1 MAPRITKGQED
12 LNLEHE
18 ETTTFIAEAI
28 SEGTAYKLSENSEID
43 TEVLEVEAPFFRGSH
58 AMPDFKQFYALSPAS
73 PTGKGQNRE
82 ADPISFAGTRPH
94 DLLQGADV
102 ADGLALAGANLKLAK
117 PRYSLAAT
125 HKYLLGNPWHFA
137 CVMAKAGAA
146 TEMGYEWVTSKGRT
160 KGVMSSQLKR
170 LIEFEDRVYERTH
183 RDIAGI
189 LRDISVDY
197 FSTGNMNLELQYTLG
212 GTLDCMYPI
221 PAITCYRHSEL
232 PLGMQCLPEDQL
244 LTGLSIPFDAAQML
258 SVQAVMPL
266 FLSKL
271 AYEDYKDLIPERQK
285 AIQIGYSE
293 MLHET
298 NSILSTDPIYG
309 VADILPALAALLGDN
324 AASDYNLQFFENNA
338 VPRYAVTISGGR
350 VTDKVKQDIVTFLDK
365 HIRGKNHRTIVIPLP
380 SNVTAKFEALDNHP
394 AEGSFL
400 AYKKI
405 NREEIA
411 AVHKVPPSEI
421 GLWENSNRANAIQ
434 QAKNYY
440 LKVIQPFQ
448 ARLAR
453 LMNRA
458 IRSGLKVTNYE
469 FQFRNVEY
477 TDDQEWATVQD
488 TVAKAMQSRMN
499 SLTSAIAT
507 VQNLLASESITLD
520 KDALNGV
527 LKSLVDKL
535 KDVDIPLDR

>member
-12 LNLEHE
+12 LNLEYGE
-18 ETTTFIAEAI
+18 STTFIAEAI
-28 SEGTAYKLSENSEID
+28 SEDTARQLTENSEID
-43 TEVLEVEAPFFRGSH
+43 TEILEVESPVFHGSH
-58 AMPDFKQFYALSPAS
+58 SYPDFSQFYALSPAQ
-73 PTGKGQNRE
+73 PVVKGQNRPT
-82 ADPISFAGTRPH
+82 DPISFTGVRPH
-94 DLLQGADV
+94 DALQGADV
-102 ADGLALAGANLKLAK
+102 ADGVALAGTKLKLAK
-117 PRYSLAAT
+117 PRYPLIAA
-125 HKYLLGNPWHFA
+125 HRFLLGNPWHFA
-137 CVMAKAGAA
+137 CVMAKAGAT
-146 TEMGYEWVTSKGRT
+146 TEMGYDWVTTKGHT
-160 KGVMSSQLKR
+160 KGVVSAQLKR
-170 LIEFEDRVYERTH
+170 LLEFEDRVYEKTH
-183 RDIAGI
+183 KDITGI
-189 LRDISVDY
+189 LRDVSIDY
-197 FSTGNMNLELQYTLG
+197 FSTGNLNLELQYTMG

-221 PAITCYRHSEL
+221 PAITCYRHLDL
-232 PLGMQCLPEDQL
+232 PLGVQCLPEDQII
-244 LTGLSIPFDAAQML
+244 TGMSVPFDVAKTMG
-258 SVQAVMPL
+258 VQAVMPL

-271 AYEDYKDLIPERQK
+271 PYEEYQDLIPEQQK
-285 AIQIGYSE
+285 ATQIGYSE
-293 MLHET
+293 MLHEA
-298 NSILSTDPIYG
+298 NSIISTDPIYG
-309 VADILPALAALLGDN
+309 IADILPALAALLGDN

-411 AVHKVPPSEI
+411 AAHKVPPSEI
-421 GLWENSNRANAIQ
+421 GLWENSNRANAMQ

-448 ARLAR
+448 ARLTR
-453 LMNRA
+453 MMNRA
-458 IRSGLKVTNYE
+458 IRTGLKITNYE
-469 FQFRNVEY
+469 FQFKNVEY

-488 TVAKAMQSRMN
+488 TVAKAMHSRMS
-499 SLTSAIAT
+499 SLTSAIST
-507 VQNLLASESITLD
+507 VQNLLASDDITLN

-527 LKSLVDKL
+527 LESLVNKL